1 MEFCDNCDNIFY
13 IKLEKNNI
21 SYFCKKCKNTK
32 KINLGKNKQKKY
44 LIKTN
49 IQQKKNSYEHMINEY
64 TKYDNTLPRINH
76 IKCPKCSSNKQYI
89 ETSASDLI
97 NSGINSESV
106 ESNEGS
112 NLESVESKEDSKP
125 KSVESNE
132 GSNLE
137 SVESKEDSKPK
148 SVESNE
154 DSIPESESDSKF
166 TTEASSSIS
175 NSSSSGG
182 GDLSKKNEVIYIRY
196 NDIDLKYIYLC
207 CNCDFIWK
215 I

>member
-132 GSNLE
+132 
-137 SVESKEDSKPK
+137 
-148 SVESNE
+148 